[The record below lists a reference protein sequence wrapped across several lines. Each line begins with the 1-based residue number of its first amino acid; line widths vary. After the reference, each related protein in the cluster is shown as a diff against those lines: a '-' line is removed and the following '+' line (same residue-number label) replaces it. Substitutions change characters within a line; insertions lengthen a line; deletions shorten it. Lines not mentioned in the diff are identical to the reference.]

1 MKRNLLSAFITLSSI
16 LFITSCGDSYS
27 PITLASQ
34 DGKTI
39 ITNNDTIKLTK
50 FTGGELYNIK
60 GGNGKYFPEI
70 INKKD
75 TEIFKFSYD
84 GNTISITPVNEG
96 NSYLS
101 ISDSEEN
108 ESRFVVAVAKMDK
121 FYNVESHNIEIIGY
135 DAFTDGERKKL
146 TKEIS
151 DNALVK
157 VGGKFEFLYTNSN
170 NGIAKIKS
178 TESSNYNIGTFT
190 QEDIFNQQ
198 TGEKILSMRI
208 SLTEEEIYTLY
219 LSEKHLTISQDLTSK
234 YKGAYPNLESAILKY
249 NLSQQKETSNNDKSA
264 GPPRHTVFRFFPENR
279 KNTYSA
285 RSVARQ
291 PAG

>member
-50 FTGGELYNIK
+50 FTDGELYNIK

-108 ESRFVVAVAKMDK
+108 ESRFVVAVEKKDK
-121 FYNVESHNIEIIGY
+121 HYIIESLN
-135 DAFTDGERKKL
+135 ATVDGDDL
-146 TKEIS
+146 TVGTQKEIS
-151 DNALVK
+151 SLIIANSTIKA
-157 VGGKFEFLYTNSN
+157 GGK
-170 NGIAKIKS
+170 
-178 TESSNYNIGTFT
+178 
-190 QEDIFNQQ
+190 
-198 TGEKILSMRI
+198 
-208 SLTEEEIYTLY
+208 
-219 LSEKHLTISQDLTSK
+219 
-234 YKGAYPNLESAILKY
+234 
-249 NLSQQKETSNNDKSA
+249 
-264 GPPRHTVFRFFPENR
+264 
-279 KNTYSA
+279 
-285 RSVARQ
+285 
-291 PAG
+291 

>member
-16 LFITSCGDSYS
+16 LFITSCVDSYS

-50 FTGGELYNIK
+50 FTDGELYNIK

-108 ESRFVVAVAKMDK
+108 ESRFVVAVEKKDK
-121 FYNVESHNIEIIGY
+121 HYIIESLN
-135 DAFTDGERKKL
+135 ATVDGDDL
-146 TKEIS
+146 TVGTQKEIS
-151 DNALVK
+151 SLIIANSTIKA
-157 VGGKFEFLYTNSN
+157 GGKFEFLYNNSN
-170 NGIAKIKS
+170 NGIVKIMASEGAQYTSGSFTETKS
-178 TESSNYNIGTFT
+178 YNPENG
-190 QEDIFNQQ
+190 
-198 TGEKILSMRI
+198 
-208 SLTEEEIYTLY
+208 EEISSFKITISEYEVFTLY
-219 LSEKHLTISQDLTSK
+219 LSEDKMTLSEDVTNK
-234 YKGAYPNLESAILKY
+234 YKNQKPEYNNMEKAFLIY
-249 NLSQQKETSNNDKSA
+249 NLSVIT
-264 GPPRHTVFRFFPENR
+264 TENE
-279 KNTYSA
+279 
-285 RSVARQ
+285 
-291 PAG
+291 

>member
-50 FTGGELYNIK
+50 FTDGELYNIK

-84 GNTISITPVNEG
+84 GNTISITPINEG

-249 NLSQQKETSNNDKSA
+249 NLSQQKETSNNDK
-264 GPPRHTVFRFFPENR
+264 
-279 KNTYSA
+279 
-285 RSVARQ
+285 
-291 PAG
+291 